1 MSNPEKPVAPETSSS
16 QTKETKR
23 SPWRWIPSLYFA
35 QGIPYVAV
43 NTMSVVMFK
52 RLGISNTDI
61 ALYTSLLNL
70 PWVLKPLW
78 SPFVDIFKTKRLWI
92 VAMQFLLALGLMGAG
107 ASLQTAAFFFM
118 SLSIFWGMA
127 FLSATHDIA
136 ADGFYMLSL
145 NKHDQT
151 WWNGIRSTFYRIAM
165 IVGSGLLIVLA
176 GVLESKNGLP
186 PVELKINAQPGIES
200 VTTFDPSSIQVEIMH
215 DRFSNE
221 VTPQDS
227 APHLVAHPETL
238 NIAVTKKS
246 ADEAKVMIDQVKK
259 WNREH
264 GFIAVEKPVDK
275 KDKGTSWWTE
285 NISKPLGDFLRKTF
299 PKEIKEKPS
308 VAGNLG
314 LIYFTLSKMPEKEV
328 VVNFERKKSGRE
340 YFGFSAGDRGFK
352 LVEGERFVFNA
363 KNWDTPFAAV
373 IQLDS
378 KLTQASSTVFTTRAG
393 NISLAWSITL
403 FLLGGVFLLACFYHQ
418 FALPRPAAD
427 VPVGSGKNLWA
438 DFFGT
443 FGAYF
448 KKPGILIALAFI
460 LFYRLAEAQ
469 ALKLVGPFLLD
480 AREIGG
486 LGLSTSQFGLA
497 YGTFGIL
504 ALTFGGISGAILA
517 SKYGFKKMLPIMVC
531 AIHLPNLAFLYLA
544 YVQPENF
551 VLISGCIAI
560 EQFGYGFGFS
570 AYMLFLLYFADGP
583 NKTAHYAI
591 CTGFMALGIM
601 LPGMWSGWLQD
612 LIGYKNFFIWIMIST
627 IPGFLV
633 AFLIKVD
640 PQFGKK
646 AANS

>member
-1 MSNPEKPVAPETSSS
+1 MSNPENSFAPDISPT
-16 QTKETKR
+16 ETKATKR
-23 SPWRWIPSLYFA
+23 NPWAWIPSLYFA

-107 ASLQTAAFFFM
+107 ASIQTAAFFFM

-127 FLSATHDIA
+127 FISATHDIA

-145 NKHDQT
+145 NKHEQT

-186 PVELKINAQPGIES
+186 PLEVLLQAQPGIES
-200 VTTFDPSSIQVEIMH
+200 VSNFDPTSIQA
-215 DRFSNE
+215 
-221 VTPQDS
+221 TPQEGELR
-227 APHLVAHPETL
+227 LVAHPENLTVA
-238 NIAVTKKS
+238 ITAKTAV
-246 ADEAKVMIDQVKK
+246 EAKSVIDQAKK

-264 GFIAVEKPVDK
+264 GFIAVEKPTEK
-275 KDKGTSWWTE
+275 KTSDAAWWTR
-285 NISKPLGDFLRKTF
+285 NISKPLGDFLSAKF
-299 PKEIKEKPS
+299 PKELKAKPNT
-308 VAGNLG
+308 AGNLG
-314 LIYFTLSKMPEKEV
+314 LIYFTLSKEPPLEKEI
-328 VVNFERKKSGRE
+328 VVNFDRKKSGRE
-340 YFGFSAGDRGFK
+340 FIGFNAGDRGFK
-352 LVEGERFVFNA
+352 LVEGERFIFNST
-363 KNWDTPFAAV
+363 NWNKPFAAV
-373 IQLDS
+373 VQLDP
-378 KLTQASSTVFTTRAG
+378 KLKQSSSVIFASRAG

-403 FLLGGVFLLACFYHQ
+403 FLLGGIFLFACFYHQ
-418 FALPRPAAD
+418 FALPRPVGD

-448 KKPGILIALAFI
+448 KKPGILIALSFI

-480 AREIGG
+480 AREVGG

-497 YGTFGIL
+497 YGTMGIL

-531 AIHLPNLAFLYLA
+531 AIHLPNLAFLYLSFL
-544 YVQPENF
+544 QPENF
-551 VLISGCIAI
+551 AIISGCIAI

-570 AYMLFLLYFADGP
+570 AYMLYLLYFADGP

-612 LIGYKNFFIWIMIST
+612 LIGYKNFFVWIMITT
-627 IPGFLV
+627 IPGFVV

-640 PQFGKK
+640 PQFGRKSAK
-646 AANS
+646 E

>member
-1 MSNPEKPVAPETSSS
+1 MSNPEKSIATEISSTETAP
-16 QTKETKR
+16 KR
-23 SPWRWIPSLYFA
+23 SPWWWIPSLYFA

-52 RLGISNTDI
+52 RLGVSNTDI

-92 VAMQFLLALGLMGAG
+92 VIMQFLLALGLMGAG
-107 ASLQTAAFFFM
+107 ASVQTAAFFFM
-118 SLSIFWGMA
+118 SLSIFWLMA
-127 FLSATHDIA
+127 FFSATHDIA

-151 WWNGIRSTFYRIAM
+151 WWNGIRSTFYRVAM

-186 PVELKINAQPGIES
+186 PLEIQLHAKPGIES
-200 VTTFDPSSIQVEIMH
+200 ALNIDPASLQVA
-215 DRFSNE
+215 
-221 VTPQDS
+221 PQEGDI
-227 APHLVAHPETL
+227 HLVANPETL
-238 NIAVTKKS
+238 NIAISERS
-246 ADEAKVMIDQVKK
+246 ADDAKVVIDQAKK

-264 GFIAVEKPVDK
+264 GFIAVEKLAEK
-275 KDKGTSWWTE
+275 QEKGDSWWTQ
-285 NISKPLGDFLRKTF
+285 NISKPLGDFLQKTF
-299 PKEIKEKPS
+299 PKEVKAKQS
-308 VAGNLG
+308 VAGNVG
-314 LIYFTLSKMPEKEV
+314 TIYFTLSKAPEKEI

-352 LVEGERFVFNA
+352 LVEGERFVFNPT
-363 KNWDTPFAAV
+363 NWNKPMAAV
-373 IQLDS
+373 VQLDP
-378 KLTQASSTVFTTRAG
+378 KLKQASSVVFNSRAG
-393 NISLAWSITL
+393 NIPLAWSITL
-403 FLLGGVFLLACFYHQ
+403 FLLGGLFLVGCFYHQ
-418 FALPRPAAD
+418 FALPRPATD
-427 VPVGSGKNLWA
+427 VPVGSGKNLLA

-443 FGAYF
+443 FASYF
-448 KKPGILIALAFI
+448 RKPGICIALAFI
-460 LFYRLAEAQ
+460 LCYRLAEAQ

-480 AREIGG
+480 AREVGG
-486 LGLSTSQFGLA
+486 LGLSTSQLGLA

-517 SKYGFKKMLPIMVC
+517 AKYGFKKMLPIMVC

-544 YVQPENF
+544 FAQPENF
-551 VLISGCIAI
+551 ALISACIAI
-560 EQFGYGFGFS
+560 EQFGYGFGFA

-583 NKTAHYAI
+583 SKTAHYAI

-612 LIGYKNFFIWIMIST
+612 LIGYKNFFVWIMLST
-627 IPGFLV
+627 IPGFVV

-640 PQFGKK
+640 PEFGKK
-646 AANS
+646 VAKP

>member
-1 MSNPEKPVAPETSSS
+1 ME
-16 QTKETKR
+16 TKERKR
-23 SPWRWIPSLYFA
+23 SPWWWIPSLYFA

-52 RLGISNTDI
+52 RLGVSNTDI

-92 VAMQFLLALGLMGAG
+92 VAMQFLLAFGLIGAG
-107 ASLQTAAFFFM
+107 ASIQTAAFFFM
-118 SLSIFWGMA
+118 SLSIFWAMA
-127 FLSATHDIA
+127 FVSSTHDIA

-151 WWNGIRSTFYRIAM
+151 WWNGIRSTFYRVAM

-176 GVLESKNGLP
+176 GVLETKNGLA
-186 PVELKINAQPGIES
+186 PVEISLQAKPGATDVS
-200 VTTFDPSSIQVEIMH
+200 NFDPAAIPATVAQAGEL
-215 DRFSNE
+215 
-221 VTPQDS
+221 
-227 APHLVAHPETL
+227 HLVSQPENLT
-238 NIAVTKKS
+238 IPITERTAE
-246 ADEAKVMIDQVKK
+246 EAKTIIDQARK

-264 GFIAVEKPVDK
+264 GFIAVEKPAEK
-275 KDKGTSWWTE
+275 KAEGDSWWTQH
-285 NISKPLGDFLRKTF
+285 ISKPMADVLRKNF
-299 PKEIKEKPS
+299 PKEIKAKPS
-308 VAGNLG
+308 VAGNVG
-314 LIYFTLSKMPEKEV
+314 LIYFTLSQAPPKEI

-363 KNWDTPFAAV
+363 TNWNQAVAAV
-373 IQLDS
+373 VQLDP
-378 KLTQASSTVFTTRAG
+378 KLKQASSVVFTSRAG
-393 NISLAWSITL
+393 NIPLAWSITL
-403 FLLGGVFLLACFYHQ
+403 FVLGGLFLIGCFYHQ

-448 KKPGILIALAFI
+448 KKPGILVALSFI

-469 ALKLVGPFLLD
+469 ALKLIHPFMLD
-480 AREIGG
+480 PREVGG
-486 LGLSTSQFGLA
+486 LGMSTSQVGLA

-517 SKYGFKKMLPIMVC
+517 SKHGFKKMLPIMVC

-544 YVQPENF
+544 FVQPENF
-551 VLISGCIAI
+551 VLISSCIAI
-560 EQFGYGFGFS
+560 EQFGYGFGFA
-570 AYMLFLLYFADGP
+570 AYMLFLLYFADGA

-612 LIGYKNFFIWIMIST
+612 IVGYKNFFIWIMLST

-640 PQFGKK
+640 PEFGKK
-646 AANS
+646 SKS

>member
-1 MSNPEKPVAPETSSS
+1 MSNPTKLVAPEMAPADL
-16 QTKETKR
+16 QAKPR
-23 SPWRWIPSLYFA
+23 SAWAWVPSLYFA
-35 QGIPYVAV
+35 QGIPYIAV

-92 VAMQFLLALGLMGAG
+92 VATQFLLALGLMGAG
-107 ASLQTAAFFFM
+107 ASIQTAAFFFM

-127 FLSATHDIA
+127 FISATHDIA

-186 PVELKINAQPGIES
+186 PLEIPLQAQPGLES
-200 VTTFDPSSIQVEIMH
+200 ASRFDPASIPAV
-215 DRFSNE
+215 
-221 VTPQDS
+221 
-227 APHLVAHPETL
+227 APAGELRLVAHPATL
-238 NIAVTKKS
+238 AVGITEKT
-246 ADEAKVMIDQVKK
+246 ADEAGAVIDAARK
-259 WNREH
+259 WNRAH
-264 GFIAVEKPVDK
+264 GFIAVEKPMVKTAGDS
-275 KDKGTSWWTE
+275 SWWTKH
-285 NISKPLGDFLRKTF
+285 ISKPLGDFLRATF
-299 PKEIKEKPS
+299 PKELKARPNA
-308 VAGNLG
+308 AGNVG
-314 LIYFTLSKMPEKEV
+314 LIYFTLSKEPPAQKEI

-340 YFGFSAGDRGFK
+340 YLGFSAGDRGFK
-352 LVEGERFVFNA
+352 LVEGERFVFNST
-363 KNWDTPFAAV
+363 NWNQPFAAV
-373 IQLDS
+373 VQLDP
-378 KLTQASSTVFTTRAG
+378 KLKQSSSVIFASRAG
-393 NISLAWSITL
+393 NIALAWSITL
-403 FLLGGVFLLACFYHQ
+403 FLLGGLFLLACFYHQ

-427 VPVGSGKNLWA
+427 VPVGSGKNLWG

-443 FGAYF
+443 FGAFF
-448 KKPGILIALAFI
+448 KKPGILVALSFI

-469 ALKLVGPFLLD
+469 ALKLVSPFLLD
-480 AREIGG
+480 AREVGG
-486 LGLSTSQFGLA
+486 LGLSTSQLGLA

-504 ALTFGGISGAILA
+504 ALTFGGIFGAILA
-517 SKYGFKKMLPIMVC
+517 SRYGLKKMLPIMVC
-531 AIHLPNLAFLYLA
+531 AIHLPNAAFLYLA
-544 YVQPENF
+544 FVQPENF
-551 VLISGCIAI
+551 AVISGCIAI

-570 AYMLFLLYFADGP
+570 AYMLYLLYFADGP

-612 LIGYKNFFIWIMIST
+612 LVGYKNFFAWIMLST

-646 AANS
+646 AARE

>member
-1 MSNPEKPVAPETSSS
+1 MPNPDKAVSSDVIA
-16 QTKETKR
+16 TNPKFPKR
-23 SPWRWIPSLYFA
+23 SPWAWIPSLYFA

-92 VAMQFLLALGLMGAG
+92 VATQFLLALGLMGAG
-107 ASLQTAAFFFM
+107 ASIQTAAFFFM

-127 FLSATHDIA
+127 FISATHDIA

-176 GVLESKNGLP
+176 GILESKNGLP
-186 PVELKINAQPGIES
+186 PLEISLQAQPGIES
-200 VTTFDPSSIQVEIMH
+200 VSKFDPGSIQATPPEGEL
-215 DRFSNE
+215 RL
-221 VTPQDS
+221 VT
-227 APHLVAHPETL
+227 HPENLT
-238 NIAVTKKS
+238 IAITEKTADAARAVI
-246 ADEAKVMIDQVKK
+246 DEAKK

-264 GFIAVEKPVDK
+264 GFIAVEKPAEK
-275 KDKGTSWWTE
+275 KTEGGWWTE
-285 NISKPLGDFLRKTF
+285 NISRPFGDFLRAKF
-299 PKEIKEKPS
+299 PKELKTRPNT
-308 VAGNLG
+308 AGNVG
-314 LIYFTLSKMPEKEV
+314 LIYFTLSKEPPLAKEI
-328 VVNFERKKSGRE
+328 VVNFDRKKSGRE
-340 YFGFSAGDRGFK
+340 FIGFSAGDRGFK
-352 LVEGERFVFNA
+352 LVEGERFVFNST
-363 KNWDTPFAAV
+363 NWNQPFAAV
-373 IQLDS
+373 VQLDP
-378 KLTQASSTVFTTRAG
+378 KLKQSSSVIFASRAG

-403 FLLGGVFLLACFYHQ
+403 FLLGGLFLLACFYHQ
-418 FALPRPAAD
+418 FALPRPVAD
-427 VPVGSGKNLWA
+427 VPVGSGKNLFA

-443 FGAYF
+443 FGLFF
-448 KKPGILIALAFI
+448 KKPGILVALSFI

-469 ALKLVGPFLLD
+469 ALKLVSPFLLD
-480 AREIGG
+480 AREVGG
-486 LGLSTSQFGLA
+486 LGLSTSQLGLA

-504 ALTFGGISGAILA
+504 ALTFGGVFGAILA
-517 SKYGFKKMLPIMVC
+517 SKHGLKKMLPIMVC
-531 AIHLPNLAFLYLA
+531 AIHLPNAAFLYLA
-544 YVQPENF
+544 FAQPENF
-551 VLISGCIAI
+551 AVISGCIAV

-570 AYMLFLLYFADGP
+570 AYMLYLLYFADGP

-612 LIGYKNFFIWIMIST
+612 LVGYKNFFIWIMLST

-640 PQFGKK
+640 PQFGRKS
-646 AANS
+646 ATE

>member
-1 MSNPEKPVAPETSSS
+1 MSNPEKPVAPESSS
-16 QTKETKR
+16 TTTKETR
-23 SPWRWIPSLYFA
+23 RNPWWWIPSLYFA

-52 RLGISNTDI
+52 RLGVSNTDI

-92 VAMQFLLALGLMGAG
+92 VIMQFLLALGLMGAG
-107 ASLQTAAFFFM
+107 ASVQTAAFFFM
-118 SLSIFWGMA
+118 SLSIFWAMA
-127 FLSATHDIA
+127 FFSATHDIA

-151 WWNGIRSTFYRIAM
+151 WWNGIRSTFYRVAM

-186 PVELKINAQPGIES
+186 PLEIPLRAEIGIES
-200 VTTFDPSSIQVEIMH
+200 ALNIDPASVQVKSQEGDI
-215 DRFSNE
+215 
-221 VTPQDS
+221 
-227 APHLVAHPETL
+227 HLVATPETL
-238 NIAVTKKS
+238 NIAITEKS
-246 ADEAKVMIDQVKK
+246 ADEAKVVIDQAKK

-264 GFIAVEKPVDK
+264 GFIAVEKPAEK
-275 KDKGTSWWTE
+275 KEKGESWWAQ
-285 NISKPLGDFLRKTF
+285 NISRPLGDFLRKTF

-308 VAGNLG
+308 VAGNVG
-314 LIYFTLSKMPEKEV
+314 VIYFTLSKAPEKEI

-352 LVEGERFVFNA
+352 LVEGERFVFNS
-363 KNWDTPFAAV
+363 KNWNTPFAAV
-373 IQLDS
+373 VQLDP
-378 KLTQASSTVFTTRAG
+378 KLKQASSVIFTSRAG
-393 NISLAWSITL
+393 NIPLAWSITL
-403 FLLGGVFLLACFYHQ
+403 FFLGGVFLLACFYHQ
-418 FALPRPAAD
+418 FALPRPVAD
-427 VPVGSGKNLWA
+427 VPVGSGKNILA

-443 FGAYF
+443 FATYF
-448 KKPGILIALAFI
+448 KKPGIGIALAFI

-469 ALKLVGPFLLD
+469 ALKLIGPFLLD
-480 AREIGG
+480 AREVGG
-486 LGLSTSQFGLA
+486 LGLSTSQLGLA

-517 SKYGFKKMLPIMVC
+517 AKYGFKKMLPIMVC

-544 YVQPENF
+544 FTQPENF
-551 VLISGCIAI
+551 VLISSCIAI
-560 EQFGYGFGFS
+560 EQFGYGFGFA

-583 NKTAHYAI
+583 SKTAHYAI

-612 LIGYKNFFIWIMIST
+612 IIGYKNFFVWIMIST
-627 IPGFLV
+627 IPGFIV

-640 PQFGKK
+640 PEFGKK
-646 AANS
+646 AAKS

>member
-1 MSNPEKPVAPETSSS
+1 MSNPEKSATPEISSTT
-16 QTKETKR
+16 TKETR
-23 SPWRWIPSLYFA
+23 RNPWWWIPSLYFA

-52 RLGISNTDI
+52 RLGVSNTDI

-92 VAMQFLLALGLMGAG
+92 VVMQFLLALGLMGAG
-107 ASLQTAAFFFM
+107 ASVQTAAFFFM
-118 SLSIFWGMA
+118 SLSIFWLMA
-127 FLSATHDIA
+127 FFSATHDIA

-145 NKHDQT
+145 SKHDQT
-151 WWNGIRSTFYRIAM
+151 WWNGIRSTFYRVAM

-176 GVLESKNGLP
+176 GFLEGKNGLP
-186 PVELKINAQPGIES
+186 PLEVPLQAKSGMTEAANI
-200 VTTFDPSSIQVEIMH
+200 DPASIQIKSQEG
-215 DRFSNE
+215 E
-221 VTPQDS
+221 L
-227 APHLVAHPETL
+227 HLVAHPENLIIPITER
-238 NIAVTKKS
+238 T
-246 ADEAKVMIDQVKK
+246 ADEAKAIIDQARK

-264 GFIAVEKPVDK
+264 GFIAVEKPVEK
-275 KDKGTSWWTE
+275 KTEGESWWTQ
-285 NISKPLGDFLRKTF
+285 NISKPLGGFLRKTF
-299 PKEIKEKPS
+299 PKEITAKPS
-308 VAGNLG
+308 VAGNVG
-314 LIYFTLSKMPEKEV
+314 LIYFTLSKRPEQEI

-340 YFGFSAGDRGFK
+340 YLGFSAGDRGFK
-352 LVEGERFVFNA
+352 LVEGERFVF
-363 KNWDTPFAAV
+363 KPTNWNQAAAAV
-373 IQLDS
+373 VQLDP
-378 KLTQASSTVFTTRAG
+378 KLKQESSVLFTSRAG
-393 NISLAWSITL
+393 NIPLAWSITL
-403 FLLGGVFLLACFYHQ
+403 FLLGGLFLVGCFYHQ

-443 FGAYF
+443 FGSF
-448 KKPGILIALAFI
+448 FQKPGILTALAFI

-469 ALKLVGPFLLD
+469 ALKLIHPFMLD
-480 AREIGG
+480 PREIGG
-486 LGLSTSQFGLA
+486 LGMSTSQVGLA

-544 YVQPENF
+544 FAQPENF
-551 VLISGCIAI
+551 VLISSCIAI
-560 EQFGYGFGFS
+560 EQFGYGFGFA

-583 NKTAHYAI
+583 SKTAHYAI

-612 LIGYKNFFIWIMIST
+612 LIGYKNFFVWIMIST

-640 PQFGKK
+640 PQFGRKVAK
-646 AANS
+646 E